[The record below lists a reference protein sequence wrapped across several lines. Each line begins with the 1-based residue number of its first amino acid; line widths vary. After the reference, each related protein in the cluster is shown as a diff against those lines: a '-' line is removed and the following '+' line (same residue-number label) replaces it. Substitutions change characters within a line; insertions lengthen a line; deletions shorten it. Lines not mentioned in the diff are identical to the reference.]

1 MYLLCFNLKGFF
13 QIVIRQ
19 KTKLSI
25 KEKNVEVSL
34 KETQTLEI
42 SSVQEETQIFQL
54 MYISLFFTEKWHFL
68 LLNHQICKDKIH
80 NL

>member
-1 MYLLCFNLKGFF
+1 MFQSERFFSDCDQTKDQIKYLRKKCRSVFKRDTNF
-13 QIVIRQ
+13 R
-19 KTKLSI
+19 
-25 KEKNVEVSL
+25 
-34 KETQTLEI
+34 EI